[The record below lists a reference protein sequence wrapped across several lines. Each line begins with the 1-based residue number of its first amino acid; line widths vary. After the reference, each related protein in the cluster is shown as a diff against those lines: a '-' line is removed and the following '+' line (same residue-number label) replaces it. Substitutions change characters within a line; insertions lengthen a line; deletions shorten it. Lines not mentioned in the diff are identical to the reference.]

1 MASQHPAPTIGDLIN
16 MTDTDTTE
24 ADDAIEQSDHR
35 PIPPDAAFAI
45 AFNLIALAA
54 DPRAFK
60 KKLQGLHR
68 ALTAVDEGMARL
80 AADRAAHD
88 ALVTKTTAELAERE
102 KKLRAREVEHFAERG
117 RFEETRKILRERPP
131 VREHHPDDDGWT
143 APAGSGMSRTF
154 TERRTV
160 RRGPGDSSDF
170 PVGTTLTRK
179 AE

>member
-117 RFEETRKILRERPP
+117 RFEETRKILRER
-131 VREHHPDDDGWT
+131 HPCGNIIRT
-143 APAGSGMSRTF
+143 MMVGPRRRARACRGLSPSGALSA
-154 TERRTV
+154 EALGTV
-160 RRGPGDSSDF
+160 PIFRLEQP
-170 PVGTTLTRK
+170 
-179 AE
+179 

>member
-88 ALVTKTTAELAERE
+88 ARHKN
-102 KKLRAREVEHFAERG
+102 H
-117 RFEETRKILRERPP
+117 
-131 VREHHPDDDGWT
+131 
-143 APAGSGMSRTF
+143 
-154 TERRTV
+154 RRT
-160 RRGPGDSSDF
+160 RRAGKETPRTRSGAFRGTGPI
-170 PVGTTLTRK
+170 
-179 AE
+179 